1 MKKINFH
8 VNKAFTLEELKN
20 LEKSVKDSVI
30 KHQSEKGYIDTTDP
44 RKEETFASTYTYDSK
59 TGTAHSSVMHVEAV
73 RVYEGRLQILLTD
86 KIWQYE
92 NMDEHVE
99 SRIGDW
105 EDVSLDNKNLN
116 YEGTLTYM
124 AFYIED
130 YC

>member
-1 MKKINFH
+1 M
-8 VNKAFTLEELKN
+8 
-20 LEKSVKDSVI
+20 
-30 KHQSEKGYIDTTDP
+30 
-44 RKEETFASTYTYDSK
+44 R
-59 TGTAHSSVMHVEAV
+59 VEAV
-73 RVYEGRLQILLTD
+73 RVYEGRLQILMTD

-99 SRIGDW
+99 RRSGEW
-105 EDVSLDNKNLN
+105 EDVSPDNKNLN

>member
-8 VNKAFTLEELKN
+8 VNKAFTLEELKD
-20 LEKSVKDSVI
+20 LEKSIKDSVI
-30 KHQSEKGYIDTTDP
+30 KHQGEKGYIDTTDP
-44 RKEETFASTYTYDSK
+44 RKEETFASTYIYDSK
-59 TGTAHSSVMHVEAV
+59 TGEVDSSVMRVEAV

-99 SRIGDW
+99 RMIGDW